1 MAMSTVASTPGTR
14 ARKGGFRW
22 ADWEGYAFVSPWLLG
37 LVLFGVVPFF
47 ASLYLSFTKYE
58 LLGAPEWTG
67 LANYRR
73 LFLEDPRFWI
83 SLKVTLYYSVLAV
96 PTGLVIAFILALFL
110 NADIVARP
118 LFRTMFYLPSVTAGV
133 ATAFL
138 WAYLLNP
145 TNGLVNTL
153 LSLVGIK
160 GPGWIYSRQWAVP
173 ALVMMSWWGAGG
185 TIIIYLAGLQA
196 VPQHL
201 YEAAEIDGASSWG
214 RLRHVTI
221 PMMSPTI
228 FFTMVMGVIG
238 SFQMFTTAYV
248 ITNGG
253 PADATLFYILYLFRQ
268 AFQNFNMG
276 YASALAWVLF
286 VIVLGITLGQLKL
299 SGRWVYYEG

>member
-1 MAMSTVASTPGTR
+1 MT
-14 ARKGGFRW
+14 
-22 ADWEGYAFVSPWLLG
+22 AFVSIGRLTQRRRLRLQDIEGWFFISPWLLG
-37 LVLFGVVPFF
+37 LLAFGVIPFF

-58 LLGAPEWTG
+58 LLGAPQWIG
-67 LANYRR
+67 LRNYQR
-73 LFLEDPRFWI
+73 LFFQDPRFWI
-83 SLKVTLYYSVLAV
+83 SLRVTLYYSALAV

-110 NADIVARP
+110 NADIRARAF
-118 LFRTMFYLPSVTAGV
+118 FRTMFYLPSVTAGV

-145 TNGLVNTL
+145 SNGLVNTL
-153 LSLVGIK
+153 LGFIGIK
-160 GPGWIYSRQWAVP
+160 GPGWLFSRQWAVP
-173 ALVMMSWWGAGG
+173 ALVLMSWWGVGG
-185 TIIIYLAGLQA
+185 TVVIYLAGLQA

-201 YEAAEIDGASSWG
+201 YEAAEIDGASSWS
-214 RLRHVTI
+214 RLLHVTI

-253 PADATLFYILYLFRQ
+253 PADATLFYILYLFRH

-286 VIVLGITLGQLKL
+286 VLVLAITLAQLKL
-299 SGRWVYYEG
+299 SGRWVYYES

>member
-1 MAMSTVASTPGTR
+1 MTTTAAATHVAGRRPR
-14 ARKGGFRW
+14 FRW
-22 ADWEGYAFVSPWLLG
+22 QDYEGWLFISPWLLG
-37 LVLFGVVPFF
+37 LLLFGIIPFF

-58 LLGAPEWTG
+58 LLGAPEWIG
-67 LANYRR
+67 LHNYQR
-73 LFLEDPRFWI
+73 LFFQDPRFWI

-96 PTGLVIAFILALFL
+96 PSGLVIAFVLALFL
-110 NADIVARP
+110 NADIVARAF
-118 LFRTMFYLPSVTAGV
+118 FRTMFYLPSVTAGV

-153 LSLVGIK
+153 LSFVGIK

-173 ALVMMSWWGAGG
+173 ALVLMSWWGVGG
-185 TIIIYLAGLQA
+185 TVVIYLAGLQA

-214 RLRHVTI
+214 RLLHVTI

-248 ITNGG
+248 VTNGG
-253 PADATLFYILYLFRQ
+253 PADATLFYILYLFRH

>member
-1 MAMSTVASTPGTR
+1 MT
-14 ARKGGFRW
+14 
-22 ADWEGYAFVSPWLLG
+22 AFVSIGRLTQRRRLRLQDIEGWFFISPWLLG
-37 LVLFGVVPFF
+37 LLAFGVIPFF

-58 LLGAPEWTG
+58 LLGAPQWIG
-67 LANYRR
+67 LRNYQR
-73 LFLEDPRFWI
+73 LFFQDPRFWI
-83 SLKVTLYYSVLAV
+83 SLRVTLYYSLLAV

-110 NADIVARP
+110 NADIRARAF
-118 LFRTMFYLPSVTAGV
+118 FRTMFYLPSVTAGV

-145 TNGLVNTL
+145 SNGLVNTL
-153 LSLVGIK
+153 LGFIGIK
-160 GPGWIYSRQWAVP
+160 GPGWLFSRQWAVP
-173 ALVMMSWWGAGG
+173 ALVLISWWGVGG
-185 TIIIYLAGLQA
+185 TVVIYLAGLQA

-201 YEAAEIDGASSWG
+201 YEAAEIDGASSWS
-214 RLRHVTI
+214 RLLHVTI

-253 PADATLFYILYLFRQ
+253 PADATLFYILYLFRH

-286 VIVLGITLGQLKL
+286 VLVLAITLAQLKL
-299 SGRWVYYEG
+299 SGRWVYYES

>member
-1 MAMSTVASTPGTR
+1 MAVTKPSVR
-14 ARKGGFRW
+14 ANPRRGPRLQ
-22 ADWEGYAFVSPWLLG
+22 DYEGWFFISPWLLG
-37 LVLFGVVPFF
+37 LLAFGIVPFC

-58 LLGAPEWTG
+58 LLGSPEWLG
-67 LANYRR
+67 LRNYQR
-73 LFLEDPRFWI
+73 LFFEDPRFWI
-83 SLKVTLYYSVLAV
+83 SLRVTLYYSALAV
-96 PTGLVIAFILALFL
+96 PTGLLMAFLLALLL
-110 NADIVARP
+110 NADINARA

-145 TNGLVNTL
+145 QSGLVNIL
-153 LSLVGIK
+153 LGFVGIK
-160 GPGWIYSRQWAVP
+160 GPGWIFSRQWAVP
-173 ALVMMSWWGAGG
+173 ALVLMSWWGVGG
-185 TIIIYLAGLQA
+185 TVVIYLAGLQA

-201 YEAAEIDGASSWG
+201 YEAAEIDGANGWG
-214 RLRHVTI
+214 RLLNVTI

-253 PADATLFYILYLFRQ
+253 PADATLFYILYLFRH

-276 YASALAWVLF
+276 YASALAWILF
-286 VIVLGITLGQLKL
+286 VIVMLITVLQLKL
-299 SGRWVYYEG
+299 SGKWVYYEG

>member
-1 MAMSTVASTPGTR
+1 MAASSPAVAKTTHR
-14 ARKGGFRW
+14 RLRLQ
-22 ADWEGYAFVSPWLLG
+22 DYEGWFFISPWLLG
-37 LVLFGVVPFF
+37 LIAFGIIPFF

-58 LLGAPEWTG
+58 LLGTPQWLG
-67 LANYRR
+67 LRNYQR
-73 LFLEDPRFWI
+73 LFFEDPRFWI
-83 SLKVTLYYSVLAV
+83 SLRVTLYYSVLAV
-96 PTGLVIAFILALFL
+96 PTGLIIAFLLALAL
-110 NADIVARP
+110 NADIRFRAF
-118 LFRTMFYLPSVTAGV
+118 FRTMFYLPSVTAGV

-145 TNGLVNTL
+145 ENGLVNTL
-153 LSLVGIK
+153 LGFVGID

-173 ALVMMSWWGAGG
+173 ALVLISWWGVGG

-201 YEAAEIDGASSWG
+201 YEAAEIDGAGTWR
-214 RLRHVTI
+214 RLLSVTI

-248 ITNGG
+248 ITSGG
-253 PADATLFYILYLFRQ
+253 PADATLFYILYLFRH

-286 VIVLGITLGQLKL
+286 VIVLGITLAQLKL
-299 SGRWVYYEG
+299 SGKWVYYES

>member
-1 MAMSTVASTPGTR
+1 MSAMASGVR
-14 ARKGGFRW
+14 APRRVRW
-22 ADWEGYAFVSPWLLG
+22 QDYEGWFFVSPWLLG
-37 LVLFGVVPFF
+37 LLLFGVIPFF

-58 LLGAPEWTG
+58 LLGSPEWLG
-67 LANYRR
+67 LRNYQR
-73 LFLEDPRFWI
+73 LFFEDPRFWI
-83 SLKVTLYYSVLAV
+83 SLRVTLYYSVLAV
-96 PTGLVIAFILALFL
+96 PTGLLIAFVLALFL
-110 NADIVARP
+110 NADIKARAF
-118 LFRTMFYLPSVTAGV
+118 FRTMFYLPSVTAGV

-153 LSLVGIK
+153 LGLVGIK
-160 GPGWIYSRQWAVP
+160 GPGWIFSRQWAVP
-173 ALVMMSWWGAGG
+173 GLVLMSWWGVGG
-185 TIIIYLAGLQA
+185 TVIIYLAGLQA

-201 YEAAEIDGASSWG
+201 YEAAEIDGASSWK
-214 RLRHVTI
+214 RLLNVTI

-253 PADATLFYILYLFRQ
+253 PADATLFYILYLFRH
-268 AFQNFNMG
+268 AFQFFNMG

-286 VIVLGITLGQLKL
+286 VIVLLVTMGQLKL